1 MMNETLGKPSPTE
14 LEILR
19 ILWEDGPSTVRQVYE
34 RLSET
39 RQIGY
44 TGALKF
50 LQIMTGKG
58 SVRRDETER
67 AHVYEA
73 VQPAA
78 KTKRQLV
85 GDLLDKAFA
94 GSASQLVM
102 HALSGRKT
110 SKEELDEIR
119 RILAD
124 HEGISE

>member
-1 MMNETLGKPSPTE
+1 MMNEAPGKPSPTE
-14 LEILR
+14 LDILR
-19 ILWEDGPSTVRQVYE
+19 ILWELGPSTVRQVYE
-34 RLSET
+34 RLSES
-39 RQIGY
+39 RPIGY
-44 TGALKF
+44 TGVLKT
-50 LQIMTGKG
+50 LQIMTVKG
-58 SVRRDETER
+58 SVRRDESER

-85 GDLLDKAFA
+85 GDLLDRAFA

-119 RILAD
+119 KILAD
-124 HEGISE
+124 HEGSPE